1 MTETETKPI
10 TREQFKE
17 FIQHVNKVTKIVD
30 IRTRYFKW
38 RIDILENMIL
48 TLSIAF
54 AVWILYEFGVFDLMI
69 GDGLNWSS

>member
-17 FIQHVNKVTKIVD
+17 FIQHENKVTKILD
-30 IRTRYFKW
+30 IRTRHLKW
-38 RIDILENMIL
+38 RIEILENMIL
-48 TLSIAF
+48 TLAVAF
-54 AVWILYEFGVFDLMI
+54 ALWILYEFGVFDAI